1 MGWMCLRIEV
11 VQGWDGR
18 MGDEDYRMRPE
29 NGVGQTRD
37 PKRSSLIGCPWWSPR
52 NLLLSLM

>member
-18 MGDEDYRMRPE
+18 RMGDEDYRTRPE
-29 NGVGQTRD
+29 NGVGQT
-37 PKRSSLIGCPWWSPR
+37 
-52 NLLLSLM
+52 